1 MIALADC
8 NNFYVSCERVFKPW
22 LNGKPVIVLSNN
34 DGCAIARSNEAKIL
48 GIKMGAPYYQVKEL
62 CQKNRVSVFSSNYE
76 LYGDM
81 SNRVVS
87 ILMRFTPETE
97 VYSIDESFLSLE
109 QIHDPVRTAEKMRET
124 VLKWTGIP
132 ISVGIG
138 PTKTLAKMANRMA
151 KKKDSG
157 CLMLKG
163 SENSL
168 LSSVRVRDVWGIGR
182 RIEEKL
188 KRIKILTAL
197 DLINA
202 PAPVIRKVGG
212 VQLAKTQKELQG
224 LQCISIEQVSGP
236 KKNVC
241 CSRSFG
247 RTVTDLEELE
257 EAVANHAVRATQKI
271 RKEGSIT
278 CGLQVFIMT
287 NRFGKGPQY
296 SNSRTI
302 GFDEPSDDPIRIL
315 STAKEL
321 LRSIYRKGYSYK
333 KVGVMLLNLRTKD
346 QDQGLL
352 FRDHHNEKKDR
363 FVKALESIKNTY
375 GTNSTFL
382 AAQGIGRSWDMKRQ
396 RRTPRYT
403 TNWNEI
409 PTIGSGSSDPI
420 RSDPS

>member
-22 LNGKPVIVLSNN
+22 LNERPVIVLSNN
-34 DGCAIARSNEAKIL
+34 DGCAIARSNEAKRL
-48 GIKMGAPYYQVKEL
+48 GIKMGAPYYQIKGL
-62 CQKNRVSVFSSNYE
+62 CQNHRVSVFSSNYE

-81 SNRVVS
+81 SKRVVS
-87 ILMRFTPETE
+87 ILMRFTPESE

-109 QIHDPVRTAEKMRET
+109 QIHDPVRTAEEMRKT
-124 VLKWTGIP
+124 VLMWTGIP

-138 PTKTLAKMANRMA
+138 LTKTLAKMANRMA
-151 KKKDSG
+151 KKQDTG

-168 LSSVRVRDVWGIGR
+168 ISSVRVRDVWGIGR

-188 KRIKILTAL
+188 KRLKILTAL
-197 DLINA
+197 DLVNA
-202 PAPVIRKVGG
+202 PAPIIRKVGS
-212 VQLAKTQKELQG
+212 VQLERTQKELQG
-224 LQCISIEQVSGP
+224 LQCISIEQIPEP

-241 CSRSFG
+241 RSRSFG

-278 CGLQVFIMT
+278 CGLRVFIMT
-287 NRFGKGPQY
+287 NRFSKDPQY

-333 KVGVMLLNLRTKD
+333 KAGVMLLNLRTRD
-346 QDQGLL
+346 QDQELL
-352 FRDHHNEKKDR
+352 FRDHYDKKR
-363 FVKALESIKNTY
+363 NRLVKALESINSRY
-375 GTNSTFL
+375 GTESAFL
-382 AAQGIGRSWDMKRQ
+382 AAQGIDRSWDMKRQ

-409 PTIGSGSSDPI
+409 PAIGNGFE
-420 RSDPS
+420 PS

>member
-8 NNFYVSCERVFKPW
+8 NNFYVSCERVFQPW
-22 LNGKPVIVLSNN
+22 LNERPVIVLSNN
-34 DGCAIARSNEAKIL
+34 DGCAIARSNEAKRL
-48 GIKMGAPYYQVKEL
+48 GIKMGAPYHQIKDL

-81 SNRVVS
+81 SRRVVS
-87 ILMRFTPETE
+87 ILMRFAPEYE

-109 QIHDPVRTAEKMRET
+109 QIHDPVRTAKEMRET

-132 ISVGIG
+132 ISIGIG

-151 KKKDSG
+151 KEQDAG
-157 CLMLKG
+157 YLMLKE

-168 LSSVRVRDVWGIGR
+168 ISSIRVSDVWGIGR
-182 RIEEKL
+182 KIEERLKKL
-188 KRIKILTAL
+188 KILTAM

-202 PAPVIRKVGG
+202 PAPAIRKAGG
-212 VQLAKTQKELQG
+212 VQLERTQKELHG
-224 LQCISIEQVSGP
+224 MQCIKIEQIPEP

-287 NRFGKGPQY
+287 NRFSKEPQY
-296 SNSRTI
+296 SNSRTV

-333 KVGVMLLNLRTKD
+333 KAGVLLLNLQPRD
-346 QDQGLL
+346 QYQGLL
-352 FRDHHNEKKDR
+352 FKDHHNEKKGR
-363 FVKALESIKNTY
+363 LVEALESINSRH
-375 GTNSTFL
+375 GTGTAFL
-382 AAQGIGRSWDMKRQ
+382 AAQGIDRTWDMKRN

-409 PTIGSGSSDPI
+409 PAIGNDFE
-420 RSDPS
+420 PS

>member
-8 NNFYVSCERVFKPW
+8 NNFYVSCERVFQPW
-22 LNGKPVIVLSNN
+22 LNERPVIVLSNN
-34 DGCAIARSNEAKIL
+34 DGCAIARSNEAKRL
-48 GIKMGAPYYQVKEL
+48 GIKMGAPYHQIKDL

-81 SNRVVS
+81 SRRVVS
-87 ILMRFTPETE
+87 ILMRFAPEYE

-109 QIHDPVRTAEKMRET
+109 QIHDPVRTAKEMRET

-132 ISVGIG
+132 ISIGIG

-151 KKKDSG
+151 KEQDAG
-157 CLMLKG
+157 YLMLKE

-168 LSSVRVRDVWGIGR
+168 ISSIRVSDVWGIGR
-182 RIEEKL
+182 KIEERL
-188 KRIKILTAL
+188 KRLKILTAM

-202 PAPVIRKVGG
+202 PAPAIRKAGG
-212 VQLAKTQKELQG
+212 VQLERTQKELHG
-224 LQCISIEQVSGP
+224 MQCIKIEQIPEP

-287 NRFGKGPQY
+287 NRFSKEPQY
-296 SNSRTI
+296 SNSRTV

-333 KVGVMLLNLRTKD
+333 KAGVLLLNLQPRD
-346 QDQGLL
+346 QYQGLL
-352 FRDHHNEKKDR
+352 FKDHHNEKKGR
-363 FVKALESIKNTY
+363 LVEALESINSRH
-375 GTNSTFL
+375 GTGTAFL
-382 AAQGIGRSWDMKRQ
+382 AAQGIDRTWDMKRN

-409 PTIGSGSSDPI
+409 PAIGNDFE
-420 RSDPS
+420 PS